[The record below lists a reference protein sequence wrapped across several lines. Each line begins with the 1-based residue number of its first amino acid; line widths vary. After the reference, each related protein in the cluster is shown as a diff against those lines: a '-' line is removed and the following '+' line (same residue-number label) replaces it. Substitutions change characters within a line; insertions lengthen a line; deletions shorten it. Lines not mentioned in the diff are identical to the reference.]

1 MTCNTVSIHAPRRT
15 HRVTASP
22 RFRADRGA
30 LWLGLGLCFIT
41 LLALRGS
48 DAR

>member
-1 MTCNTVSIHAPRRT
+1 MRHP

-41 LLALRGS
+41 LLALRRS